1 MPRALVLEG
10 PRAVRLLDEA
20 PRAVG
25 DRDVRVRALVSGIS
39 IGTELSLYRGT
50 SAFADRMF
58 DRDLRAFVRPDPPR
72 PAYPATMGYEML
84 GVVEEVGSGVTELE
98 PGDHVHAGPPHREEA
113 VLKPRHG
120 GPRDL
125 PAHPA
130 AGRDCRRARP

>member
-72 PAYPATMGYEML
+72 PAYPATMGYEL
-84 GVVEEVGSGVTELE
+84 
-98 PGDHVHAGPPHREEA
+98 R
-113 VLKPRHG
+113 RRRG
-120 GPRDL
+120 G
-125 PAHPA
+125 
-130 AGRDCRRARP
+130 GRRAASPTSSPATSSTPARRTARRPC